1 MAALF
6 QQVAEEHGVSPAR
19 VSASLGRNRV
29 QIDIA
34 ANLPFGLLYA
44 FVAAAVA
51 RMMWRR
57 YQPAEHTWIPGVIMA
72 LFLSLVF
79 AAGCTMLGELWS
91 WSVETY
97 RIGNDHMSYRA
108 QRLPWARH
116 RAGLFAGAL
125 IVFWVA
131 AAAGARKLRT
141 DHSMPTP
148 SSSLAPPPGGA

>member
-6 QQVAEEHGVSPAR
+6 EQIAKEHGVPPAK
-19 VSASLGRNRV
+19 VSGSLGRNRAP
-29 QIDIA
+29 IDLA
-34 ANLPFGLLYA
+34 VNFPFALLYG
-44 FVAAAVA
+44 FVAAAAA

-57 YQPAEHTWIPGVIMA
+57 YPPAEHGWIPGFTMA

-79 AAGCTMLGELWS
+79 AAGCTMFGELWS
-91 WSVETY
+91 WAAETY

-116 RAGLFAGAL
+116 RAGLFAGAW

-131 AAAGARKLRT
+131 ATACARKLRT
-141 DHSMPTP
+141 HHPLPADQV
-148 SSSLAPPPGGA
+148 

>member
-6 QQVAEEHGVSPAR
+6 EQIATEHGVPVAS
-19 VSASLGRNRV
+19 VSGSLERNRAA
-29 QIDIA
+29 IDIA
-34 ANLPFGLLYA
+34 VNLPFALLYG

-57 YQPAEHTWIPGVIMA
+57 YPPAEHGWIPGVIMA

-79 AAGCTMLGELWS
+79 AAACTMFGELWS
-91 WSVETY
+91 WVAETY

-108 QRLPWARH
+108 NRLPWARH
-116 RAGLFAGAL
+116 RAGLFVGAW

-131 AAAGARKLRT
+131 AIARARKMMT
-141 DHSMPTP
+141 HNSMT
-148 SSSLAPPPGGA
+148 ADRAR